1 MNRETIQKT
10 ALKALKNNN
19 YIGTVCLSTGSGKA
33 LPNSEPVLTSNGW
46 KLNGELTL
54 NDKVIGSDGTFKDIL
69 GIFPQGE
76 REIYKITF
84 DDGSYSLCDKEH
96 LWTVN
101 EKSKRNFVTVPL
113 SYLLKRKIKNN
124 QYDKR
129 YGTIQEQLY
138 FKIPLVNEV
147 NFYQDINLPLDPYT
161 LGILLGDGSF
171 RDIPTLTLSNPEIKD
186 KLIFPDGLS
195 MKVYDIRKGC
205 IQYGISNDSKKYQ
218 INPLTTIL
226 KDLGLFNKLSVEKH
240 IPQIYLNASINDRKN
255 LLQGLID
262 TDGHQIGNQLIEY
275 STSSERLAK
284 DVMYLLRSL
293 GISAVITDRIP
304 TYSYNNEKKEGI
316 RNYRIYIN
324 YKKKFK
330 WIYSIEKLDYKEK
343 STCIKID
350 SIDSLYVTRDF
361 ILTHNTKVA
370 IDVIKKGNFKN
381 ILITSPRTN
390 LKDNWSK
397 ELEKW
402 GVGWLF
408 GDIYTI
414 TVENIQT
421 CYKWNKE
428 IVSKF
433 DLIIFDEVHTI
444 VSPEYGK
451 LIAIAKELN
460 ISRIGLTATPSL
472 HDEFKNQ
479 FYEYYIPI
487 VYEYYNSAEDGI
499 INKRKYYIYKYE
511 LTDNYKVIAG
521 TKLKPFNVGEHTQYA
536 YLTNQIK
543 KGQLL
548 MASTGSRDWFNDAA
562 EWAWKGLGT
571 SSQKAAAMTYL
582 NAIKQRKNFLWN
594 LSSSADIAIKI
605 KERILTE
612 DYGINIATGDS
623 MNFNKVLLFSEL
635 TSQAEKLSAYS
646 IHSKQDEETN
656 KKILQMFDNGEIKE
670 LSSVRSL
677 TLGLNLKGANW
688 AIIESYNSSPT
699 DIIQKM
705 GRTDRL
711 NKDDVANVVILVP
724 RDTQANEWFNK
735 FSESL
740 DLSEA
745 IYINNINEIKF

>member
-1 MNRETIQKT
+1 MTRETIQKT
-10 ALKALKNNN
+10 ALKALKDNN
-19 YIGTVCLSTGSGKA
+19 YTGTICLSTGSGKGRIA
-33 LPNSEPVLTSNGW
+33 
-46 KLNGELTL
+46 
-54 NDKVIGSDGTFKDIL
+54 
-69 GIFPQGE
+69 
-76 REIYKITF
+76 
-84 DDGSYSLCDKEH
+84 
-96 LWTVN
+96 
-101 EKSKRNFVTVPL
+101 
-113 SYLLKRKIKNN
+113 
-124 QYDKR
+124 
-129 YGTIQEQLY
+129 
-138 FKIPLVNEV
+138 
-147 NFYQDINLPLDPYT
+147 
-161 LGILLGDGSF
+161 
-171 RDIPTLTLSNPEIKD
+171 
-186 KLIFPDGLS
+186 
-195 MKVYDIRKGC
+195 
-205 IQYGISNDSKKYQ
+205 
-218 INPLTTIL
+218 
-226 KDLGLFNKLSVEKH
+226 
-240 IPQIYLNASINDRKN
+240 
-255 LLQGLID
+255 ID
-262 TDGHQIGNQLIEY
+262 AI
-275 STSSERLAK
+275 
-284 DVMYLLRSL
+284 
-293 GISAVITDRIP
+293 
-304 TYSYNNEKKEGI
+304 KEG
-316 RNYRIYIN
+316 
-324 YKKKFK
+324 
-330 WIYSIEKLDYKEK
+330 
-343 STCIKID
+343 
-350 SIDSLYVTRDF
+350 DF
-361 ILTHNTKVA
+361 DH
-370 IDVIKKGNFKN
+370 

-390 LKDNWSK
+390 LKEMWKK
-397 ELEKW
+397 ELNKW
-402 GVGWLF
+402 GFANTSNINLF
-408 GDIYTI
+408 CENNKTPIHITI
-414 TVENIQT
+414 ENIQT

-433 DLIIFDEVHTI
+433 DLIIFDEVHAI

-479 FYEYYIPI
+479 FYKYYIPI

-521 TKLKPFNVGEHTQYA
+521 TKLKPFNVGEHTQYT

-688 AIIESYNSSPT
+688 AIVESYNSSPT

-711 NKDDVANVVILVP
+711 STDKLANVVILVP

-735 FSESL
+735 FSKSL

-745 IYINNINEIKF
+745 IYINSINEIKF